1 MIERLLEQEEAI
13 RVVPSADR
21 KASHLIPTWQDIDVL
36 EAINDALSPLAAFT
50 DVMSGEKYVTGSAV
64 IPVTDLLTTS
74 ILKEKED
81 DKTLTN
87 EIRKAIISDLSKRN
101 TSPDVVEVLELASF
115 LDPRFKGKYV
125 TDEESIKEVIC
136 SDGMLIY
143 QSATTSNTP
152 QSSAAAV
159 CPPAKKKRTLGSLL
173 KMGETEETGSSAQ
186 VLPGEAINV
195 ELSLYLQ
202 EVRLDAES
210 DPLEWWKLHEMTFPM
225 LSKVAKKFLAV
236 PATSAASEQ
245 LFSRSGKIVT
255 HTRASLK
262 PDKVE
267 MLVFLSTNI

>member
-13 RVVPSADR
+13 RVVLSADR

-125 TDEESIKEVIC
+125 TDEESIKEVIR

-210 DPLEWWKLHEMTFPM
+210 DPLEWWKLHEITFPM

-236 PATSAASEQ
+236 PATSAASER

-255 HTRASLK
+255 PTRASLK

>member
-1 MIERLLEQEEAI
+1 
-13 RVVPSADR
+13 
-21 KASHLIPTWQDIDVL
+21 
-36 EAINDALSPLAAFT
+36 
-50 DVMSGEKYVTGSAV
+50 
-64 IPVTDLLTTS
+64 
-74 ILKEKED
+74 
-81 DKTLTN
+81 
-87 EIRKAIISDLSKRN
+87 
-101 TSPDVVEVLELASF
+101 
-115 LDPRFKGKYV
+115 
-125 TDEESIKEVIC
+125 
-136 SDGMLIY
+136 MLIY

-210 DPLEWWKLHEMTFPM
+210 DPLEWWKLHEITFPM

-236 PATSAASEQ
+236 PATSAASER
-245 LFSRSGKIVT
+245 LFSRSGKIAT
-255 HTRASLK
+255 PTRASLK